1 VNSYYSKNEKVSV
14 KSGYGIDAESF
25 GLLIGKDCHGMKD
38 CRQWSVKILKVTG
51 KHKVLITA
59 VLKKSDMSGIP

>member
-14 KSGYGIDAESF
+14 KSGYGIGTESF
-25 GLLIGKDCHGMKD
+25 GLLIGNDCYGMKD
-38 CRQWSVKILKVTG
+38 CSQWSVKILKVTG